1 MNPSRFLLLILIWMM
16 TMKSRGADLPGTW
29 EVLVENAGIASMHT
43 VVTHFDT
50 VVLLDRT
57 DLSPTEERYE
67 KYHCQID
74 PKNKQDPQ
82 TRPDCYSYSV
92 YYNLANQNLQPLTL
106 NTDTWCSSG
115 QVLPD
120 GTILQ
125 TGGDNDG
132 FKKIRK
138 FTPCETTSSSCDW
151 KELKDIELA
160 EGRWYAT
167 NQILPNGSV
176 IIIGGKA
183 ATSVEFFPP
192 RNGGGVVHFPFLTEA
207 VDDQMDNLYPYVHLL
222 PNGHLFV
229 FANNKSVM
237 YDYTN
242 NVVLKRYPELEG
254 GPRNYPSAGSSVMLA
269 LTPDTESGPT
279 FELMKGTC
287 KSLIKLEYFY
297 EEVYKA
303 TTEKLD

>member
-1 MNPSRFLLLILIWMM
+1 MNPSRFLLLIVICMM
-16 TMKSRGADLPGTW
+16 VMKSRGADLPGTW
-29 EVLVENAGIASMHT
+29 EVLVENARIASMHT

-57 DLSPTEERYE
+57 DLSPTEERHQ

-92 YYNLANQNLQPLTL
+92 HYNLANQNLQPLTI

-138 FTPCETTSSSCDW
+138 FTPCETTSSACDW
-151 KELKDIELA
+151 EELKDIELA
-160 EGRWYAT
+160 EGRWYA
-167 NQILPNGSV
+167 L
-176 IIIGGKA
+176 
-183 ATSVEFFPP
+183 FLLFL
-192 RNGGGVVHFPFLTEA
+192 FPFLTEA

-229 FANNKSVM
+229 FANNKSVREM
-237 YDYTN
+237 IY
-242 NVVLKRYPELEG
+242 VPK
-254 GPRNYPSAGSSVMLA
+254 
-269 LTPDTESGPT
+269 
-279 FELMKGTC
+279 
-287 KSLIKLEYFY
+287 
-297 EEVYKA
+297 
-303 TTEKLD
+303 